1 MTTERKLSI
10 GQLAKLAD
18 TTVRTIRYYIA
29 EGLLPSSVDRGST
42 SYYNDKH
49 LERLELIAILK
60 ERRMSLAEINHFI
73 ESMSAEELKKILDT
87 AREIG
92 MSASFPVQ
100 VNEQVA
106 TDAGKTWNEL
116 SLSTSYYRTRFPRV
130 KGAARLGEDE
140 ILDQLSRSTPPE
152 KGEAV
157 GDDHWIR
164 KELIEGVELQY
175 KADVGEEMKIAI
187 DRIVASGRSALSE
200 QRNREKFPGSRRQSR
215 FFHRKKKQ
223 GEK

>member
-1 MTTERKLSI
+1 
-10 GQLAKLAD
+10 
-18 TTVRTIRYYIA
+18 
-29 EGLLPSSVDRGST
+29 
-42 SYYNDKH
+42 
-49 LERLELIAILK
+49 
-60 ERRMSLAEINHFI
+60 MSLAEINHFI

-92 MSASFPVQ
+92 MSASFPTQ

-106 TDAGKTWNEL
+106 TDSKTWNKL
-116 SLSTSYYRTRFPRV
+116 SLSNVYYSTRFPRV

>member
-1 MTTERKLSI
+1 VTTERKLSI

-73 ESMSAEELKKILDT
+73 ESMSAGELKKILDT

-92 MSASFPVQ
+92 MSASFPTQ

-106 TDAGKTWNEL
+106 TDSKTWNKL
-116 SLSTSYYRTRFPRV
+116 SLSNVYYSTRFPRV